1 MSYVSKVIKFE
12 NNKENTKHIL
22 LCGDKN
28 YIKYCG
34 VTLTSILL
42 SNQNES
48 FTFHIFCD
56 DISEQDIAKVKAT
69 TEKFNINILIH
80 IFNKEFIEEFLQQL
94 SKTRS
99 GIDKSV
105 SFYQCFR
112 FLAYEALADDNI
124 DYVLYLD
131 SDILVNGNIDEFWV
145 YKNTEYVA
153 VVIADKA
160 EKENNPRVNTQ
171 KYFNSGVMFV
181 NLKKW
186 KNGDYTRLS
195 IQKASEKKW
204 YYIDQDSMNILLDNK
219 CLYISENYN
228 YYYNLSRVSDT
239 SDKPSLVQIPKEAK
253 ILHFVGISK
262 PWHSWVQ
269 DLQVIKKYNEVK
281 AVSPWFDN
289 GIIKPDEMKTN
300 QHKYFHKLAR
310 ISKKEGNYLQMTEAY
325 FSYGLAKLKYLI
337 KGE

>member
-12 NNKENTKHIL
+12 NNEENTKHIL

-42 SNQNES
+42 SNPKEN
-48 FTFHIFCD
+48 FNFHIFCD

-69 TEKFNINILIH
+69 TEKFNTNILIH

-131 SDILVNGNIDEFWV
+131 SDILVNGNIDEFWA

-160 EKENNPRVNTQ
+160 EKENAPRVNTK

-181 NLKKW
+181 DLKKW
-186 KNGDYTRLS
+186 KNGDYTCLS
-195 IQKASEKKW
+195 IQKASEKKCH
-204 YYIDQDSMNILLDNK
+204 YIDQDAMNILLDNK

-239 SDKPSLVQIPKEAK
+239 FDKPSLVQIPKEAK

-269 DLQVIKKYNEVK
+269 DLQVVKKYNEVK
-281 AVSPWFDN
+281 AVSLWFDN